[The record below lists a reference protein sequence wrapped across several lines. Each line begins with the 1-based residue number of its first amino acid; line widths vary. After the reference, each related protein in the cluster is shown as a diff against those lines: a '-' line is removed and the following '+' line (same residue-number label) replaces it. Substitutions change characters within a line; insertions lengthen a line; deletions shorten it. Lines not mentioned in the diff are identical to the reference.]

1 MKEKFTRELVL
12 AAPDLDKTIRVEMDT
27 LDYVMGEMLF
37 MECENARWRL
47 VAFLSKSLNKTE
59 RNYEIYDKE
68 ILVVIRKLENWRHL
82 LEGTKFEFKVWTNHK
97 NLKYFIKIQ
106 KLNCRQA
113 QWILYLSRFNFTL
126 KHVSGTKIE
135 KANGLRRR
143 PDWKVGVEKDN
154 DNQVLIKGA
163 RSKDKEIAKVV
174 EEMKKTKMKVLQGDK
189 WEIEGDLVLK
199 EGKVYVL
206 KDRELRAKIIWLHHD
221 ILVVRHG
228 G

>member
-1 MKEKFTRELVL
+1 M
-12 AAPDLDKTIRVEMDT
+12 
-27 LDYVMGEMLF
+27 
-37 MECENARWRL
+37 
-47 VAFLSKSLNKTE
+47 
-59 RNYEIYDKE
+59 
-68 ILVVIRKLENWRHL
+68 
-82 LEGTKFEFKVWTNHK
+82 
-97 NLKYFIKIQ
+97 
-106 KLNCRQA
+106 
-113 QWILYLSRFNFTL
+113 
-126 KHVSGTKIE
+126 E

-163 RSKDKEIAKVV
+163 KSKDKEIAKVV

-199 EGKVYVL
+199 EGKVYIL

-221 ILVVRHG
+221 ILVERHG